1 MEQRC
6 LYCVI
11 IYENHH
17 EKPNKPLQYV
27 GNSSNWHTHRL
38 YMYKRPS
45 PSLLLLLFIE
55 FLCQEKFP
63 PYSESFF
70 HTHIGFLDAHG
81 DHYTATVYIHY
92 MLFLSLQLNSRKN
105 LLSIT

>member
-27 GNSSNWHTHRL
+27 GNSSNWHTYRL
-38 YMYKRPS
+38 YMYVCW
-45 PSLLLLLFIE
+45 SLVLEGTKI
-55 FLCQEKFP
+55 
-63 PYSESFF
+63 
-70 HTHIGFLDAHG
+70 I
-81 DHYTATVYIHY
+81 
-92 MLFLSLQLNSRKN
+92 
-105 LLSIT
+105 

>member
-11 IYENHH
+11 IYKIHH

-38 YMYKRPS
+38 YMYVYW
-45 PSLLLLLFIE
+45 SLVLEGTKI
-55 FLCQEKFP
+55 
-63 PYSESFF
+63 
-70 HTHIGFLDAHG
+70 I
-81 DHYTATVYIHY
+81 
-92 MLFLSLQLNSRKN
+92 
-105 LLSIT
+105 